1 MFKFKKMTNILT
13 EKEAKKIANDFYSR
27 NNSSMFKKHDI
38 FLECWIEETMDNQK
52 FKIEL
57 HTIVSPN
64 YDEYGECEFTSYYD
78 SYKELLEKNIYC
90 HIYRALTDG
99 ATTVTPAIEN
109 PNNLLMSRIFSP
121 IKIYINS
128 QIVLPVKIMEQ
139 LGCHDWINDYYRNKA
154 NIEFINVKLGKD
166 KYTKLASQEDFDSA
180 INNYFK
186 EYLKKNNIK
195 LSLKQEKNIG
205 TEFKKLLNDDNFK
218 CLLGLFVTL
227 DEQYCFESFFEKNNK
242 TGIERIIIE
251 HPEESEKFHHGYR
264 WSALYDFIDNLRINS
279 DEKALIIENRE
290 MLLDIYE
297 HYPNHLQTLNH
308 EIRKSYLSDEFET
321 HFRYTEDEFV
331 DEREL

>member
-154 NIEFINVKLGKD
+154 NMEFINVKLGKD

-195 LSLKQEKNIG
+195 LSLKQEKI
-205 TEFKKLLNDDNFK
+205 LVL
-218 CLLGLFVTL
+218 
-227 DEQYCFESFFEKNNK
+227 
-242 TGIERIIIE
+242 
-251 HPEESEKFHHGYR
+251 
-264 WSALYDFIDNLRINS
+264 NLRNC
-279 DEKALIIENRE
+279 
-290 MLLDIYE
+290 
-297 HYPNHLQTLNH
+297 
-308 EIRKSYLSDEFET
+308 
-321 HFRYTEDEFV
+321 
-331 DEREL
+331 

>member
-99 ATTVTPAIEN
+99 ATAVTPAIEN

-128 QIVLPVKIMEQ
+128 QIVLPVKMSRLDQRLLQKQSKYGIYKRE
-139 LGCHDWINDYYRNKA
+139 I
-154 NIEFINVKLGKD
+154 GK
-166 KYTKLASQEDFDSA
+166 
-180 INNYFK
+180 
-186 EYLKKNNIK
+186 
-195 LSLKQEKNIG
+195 
-205 TEFKKLLNDDNFK
+205 
-218 CLLGLFVTL
+218 
-227 DEQYCFESFFEKNNK
+227 
-242 TGIERIIIE
+242 R
-251 HPEESEKFHHGYR
+251 
-264 WSALYDFIDNLRINS
+264 
-279 DEKALIIENRE
+279 
-290 MLLDIYE
+290 
-297 HYPNHLQTLNH
+297 
-308 EIRKSYLSDEFET
+308 
-321 HFRYTEDEFV
+321 
-331 DEREL
+331 